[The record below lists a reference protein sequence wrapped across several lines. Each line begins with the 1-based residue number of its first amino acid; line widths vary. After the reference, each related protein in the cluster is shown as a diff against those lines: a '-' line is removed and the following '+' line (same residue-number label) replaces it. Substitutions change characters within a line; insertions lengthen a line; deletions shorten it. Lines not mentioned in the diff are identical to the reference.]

1 MLNNIRKT
9 AHTLLMRI
17 LLGMIAFAFIGWG
30 IKDAL
35 LSTNNYDLVTFSDTE
50 TITEEDFLKSKA
62 QQIRNIQKQTGLHL
76 TEQELASLNI
86 NKLALGH
93 LVNNRMIAYLT
104 NYYDLDLNDDFVIK
118 LLQDTPDFKNEHG
131 LFDVTLFE
139 NFIKHSYV
147 NEAEYLSDVKEA
159 ALKST
164 LISIFLESFK
174 TPQIMINN
182 IVDYMA
188 EARDVDIIEIDLTK
202 RPKGLIIPTP
212 TTEQLEELYKS
223 NQESFALPERRS
235 LSYIK
240 VSSDILQKQLHDNN
254 NELSQTEKLEQ
265 FFFTLVKNL
274 EDEVAAGS
282 SLVEIANKYELPIQN
297 IDNINYTELSG
308 NNTVLSS
315 NAETIFELEE
325 KELSYP
331 IELPDNKTFVLVEVK
346 SVQPKKVPELSSIVD
361 QVRNLWNENYVRNI
375 NIKTMEQVA
384 KEYKITNNNKAF
396 TEVKIDNNISLLRSE
411 AQNNKVLPPELIS
424 SIFQTNVGSNTPVFQ
439 QKNNA
444 YFAHIRL
451 KRIDKKQNKE
461 ILQNNIEDISTAIK
475 NNVIDELIIYAV
487 KKNKMKIVKHF
498 PN

>member
-35 LSTNNYDLVTFSDTE
+35 LSTNNYDLVTFSEAE
-50 TITEEDFLKSKA
+50 TITEEDFLKAKA
-62 QQIRNIQKQTGLHL
+62 QQIRNIQKQTGLNL
-76 TEQELASLNI
+76 TEQELTRLNI

-104 NYYDLDLNDDFVIK
+104 TYYNLDLNDDFVIK
-118 LLQDTPDFKNEHG
+118 LLQDAPDFKNKHG

-147 NEAEYLSDVKEA
+147 TEAEYLSDVKKA
-159 ALKST
+159 ALKSS

-174 TPQIMINN
+174 TPQIMLKN
-182 IVDYMA
+182 ITDYMSG
-188 EARDVDIIEIDLTK
+188 ARDVDLVEIDLAK
-202 RPKGLIIPTP
+202 RPKDIIIPSP
-212 TTEQLEELYKS
+212 TNDQLEEIYR
-223 NQESFALPERRS
+223 NNEQSFALPERRS

-240 VSSDILQKQLHDNN
+240 VSRDILQKQLHDNN
-254 NELSQTEKLEQ
+254 NELSKTEKLEQ
-265 FFFTLVKNL
+265 FFFTLIKNL

-297 IDNINYTELSG
+297 IDNINYTELSH
-308 NNTVLSS
+308 NRELSPS
-315 NAETIFELEE
+315 VDTIFELGK

-331 IELPDNKTFVLVEVK
+331 IELLDSNTFVLVEVK
-346 SVQPKKVPELSSIVD
+346 AIQSKKIPELSSIAD
-361 QVRNLWNENYVRNI
+361 QVRNLWNENYVQNV
-375 NIKTMEQVA
+375 NLKTIEQVA
-384 KEYKITNNNKAF
+384 KEYKTTNKAF
-396 TEVKIDNNISLLRSE
+396 TGVKVDNNASFLISDI
-411 AQNNKVLPPELIS
+411 QNNKTLPPELIS
-424 SIFQTNVGSNTPVFQ
+424 SIFQTNVGFNTPVFQ
-439 QKNNA
+439 QKNKA
-444 YFAHIRL
+444 YFAHIKM

-461 ILQNNIEDISTAIK
+461 ILQNNIGDISTAIK